1 MPRISKIIQFQLEDK
16 VLSLAS
22 QGMSSREIEKSL
34 KETENKNISYVAINK
49 FLQETREERAE
60 TSKRIVQEHIQKSIP
75 GDLENLDSM
84 NIKLLEWFNDSS
96 LKKSQKLKIYD
107 ALLKGIGLKLKY
119 SGADNSSA
127 EKIIEVLTPEDR
139 MKRIE
144 ELKKKLNI

>member
-60 TSKRIVQEHIQKSIP
+60 TSKRIVQEHIQESIP
-75 GDLENLDSM
+75 DDLNNLDYM
-84 NIKLLEWFNDSS
+84 NSQLLKWFNDSN
-96 LKKSQKLKIYD
+96 LKKSQKLKIYNS
-107 ALLKGIGLKLKY
+107 LLRGIDLKLRY
-119 SGADNSSA
+119 SGADDENNDM
-127 EKIIEVLTPEDR
+127 KITIIDD
-139 MKRIE
+139 I
-144 ELKKKLNI
+144 